1 MTNPVL
7 SLCLLRPRLVLRV
20 ITNIID
26 AEAETDQLNPLLQPT
41 RFIYIIIS
49 PRYYEYKLVQFYKS
63 FQYIEF
69 FVCSAK

>member
-1 MTNPVL
+1 ML
-7 SLCLLRPRLVLRV
+7 FLCLLRARLVLRV

-26 AEAETDQLNPLLQPT
+26 AEAETDRLNPLLQPT
-41 RFIYIIIS
+41 GSHILYS
-49 PRYYEYKLVQFYKS
+49 MYYPDIMNKMVQFYKS